1 MQIPKLARR
10 LLLFKAP
17 DSNRDNYQAVLLID
31 RGNYIDEMEIHHL
44 AVCDITGNWRAAKPR
59 GEVTRAVLSLFVST
73 MYNPVTVLGAWL
85 NRTKYPMDNYKTTKM
100 LHQ

>member
-1 MQIPKLARR
+1 MQIPMLARR

-44 AVCDITGNWRAAKPR
+44 CATLPGIG
-59 GEVTRAVLSLFVST
+59 TRR
-73 MYNPVTVLGAWL
+73 NLGG
-85 NRTKYPMDNYKTTKM
+85 R
-100 LHQ
+100 

>member
-1 MQIPKLARR
+1 MAAYKCLWYQSTHTYLHTKNARAKSSASVERIRYQPSGNVTEIPPVMLARR

-44 AVCDITGNWRAAKPR
+44 CATLPGIGARRN
-59 GEVTRAVLSLFVST
+59 
-73 MYNPVTVLGAWL
+73 LGG
-85 NRTKYPMDNYKTTKM
+85 R
-100 LHQ
+100 